1 MAALRDLATVL
12 VQPQKTMRRVLE
24 GSDRWTTQVVV
35 LAFVCSSVADANP
48 RVLAETL
55 PGLGWSTIAVV
66 AVSLVVGAL
75 TWVIALWLLA
85 WIAGFVGRKL
95 GGTAKMS
102 DVRAAM
108 AWGLVPV
115 IWSVVY
121 RIPLVILVSRFHV
134 NPNVNVAAA
143 LIEFAGKG
151 GVSMVIVF
159 LALQLL
165 FAGAC
170 VWVGSFCLAEAEQFS
185 PLTALGVIAITF
197 SIPIVIVAAAV
208 VSSHFHGH

>member
-12 VQPQKTMRRVLE
+12 VQPQQTMRRVLE
-24 GSDRWTTQVVV
+24 GGDRWTIQVVI
-35 LAFVCSSVADANP
+35 LAFVCSSVGDANP

-55 PGLGWSTIAVV
+55 PGLGWSALAVV
-66 AVSLVVGAL
+66 ALSLVVGSL
-75 TWVIALWLLA
+75 TWVIALWLLG
-85 WIAGFVGRKL
+85 WIAGFVARKI

-115 IWSVVY
+115 IWSLVY
-121 RIPLVILVSRFHV
+121 RIPLAIFVSRFHA
-134 NPNVNVAAA
+134 NPNINVARTLIDFASTGA
-143 LIEFAGKG
+143 LSI
-151 GVSMVIVF
+151 VIVF

-165 FAGAC
+165 FAAWS

-185 PLTALGVIAITF
+185 PLTGLGVIAITF
-197 SIPIVIVAAAV
+197 SIPFVIAAAAV
-208 VSSHFHGH
+208 VNSLSHGG